1 MIALHD
7 NALANIAMFN
17 YSGAKDRMTGEHLAS
32 YYGPTWKQFITGNT
46 APDYL
51 KGQMAGDFGY
61 DILRLGES
69 SPERLETYRQAV
81 TMHGRWAVLGVVDM
95 LAPEA
100 LNV

>member
-1 MIALHD
+1 
-7 NALANIAMFN
+7 MFN

-32 YYGPTWKQFITGNT
+32 YYGPEWSQFITGNT

-51 KGQMAGDFGY
+51 KGQMAGDFGC

-81 TMHGRWAVLGVVDM
+81 TMHGRLAVLGVVDM